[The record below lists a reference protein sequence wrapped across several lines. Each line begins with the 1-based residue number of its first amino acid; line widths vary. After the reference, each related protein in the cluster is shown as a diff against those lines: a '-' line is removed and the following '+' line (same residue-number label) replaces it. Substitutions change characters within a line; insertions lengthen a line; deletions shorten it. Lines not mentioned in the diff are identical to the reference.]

1 MCGIGLDLLF
11 VFPSILCFCSLTLTV
26 CPIKVFKCDS
36 QEKQFSAQQHKKNKV
51 SKSLEDIQI
60 TVSSNGNAA
69 MMVSPP
75 AIIASVVASPCQA
88 NMDSMI
94 VSPQEN
100 IASMIL
106 CPQENVRFTPIKE
119 YISVGKLPENPKE
132 KKPAKQ
138 IEKKSTADLN
148 IEGIKQKVYH
158 RSILLSLIFILI
170 PICI

>member
-1 MCGIGLDLLF
+1 
-11 VFPSILCFCSLTLTV
+11 
-26 CPIKVFKCDS
+26 
-36 QEKQFSAQQHKKNKV
+36 
-51 SKSLEDIQI
+51 
-60 TVSSNGNAA
+60 

-75 AIIASVVASPCQA
+75 ANIASVVASSQA

-100 IASMIL
+100 IASMIV
-106 CPQENVRFTPIKE
+106 CPQENGRFTPIKE